1 MRQAFLKQLGKT
13 IIKVTLR
20 NHPQLDKV
28 PFHAPLPAW
37 VSDVHELE
45 LQVSVVLEIEGSDI
59 DDVPTASVLADLSA
73 LQNAVLESSAGDLLP
88 VLRGQLLRDDG

>member
-1 MRQAFLKQLGKT
+1 MGRHEIS
-13 IIKVTLR
+13 IIVTLG
-20 NHPQLDKV
+20 NHPQLDIV
-28 PFHAPLPAW
+28 PLHAPLPAW

-45 LQVSVVLEIEGSDI
+45 LQVSVVLEIKGSDI

-73 LQNAVLESSAGDLLP
+73 LQNTVLESSAGDLLP